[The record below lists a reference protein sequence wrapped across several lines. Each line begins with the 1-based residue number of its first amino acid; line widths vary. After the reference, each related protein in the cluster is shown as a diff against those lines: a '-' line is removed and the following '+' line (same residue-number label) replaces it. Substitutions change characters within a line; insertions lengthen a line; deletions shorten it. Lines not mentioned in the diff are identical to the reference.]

1 MENENMNKNGQRIL
15 ATRNLSN
22 FMSTVC
28 AAALLFVAEVTPSV
42 QKLMIVQGG
51 LEGSPTAKPS

>member
-15 ATRNLSN
+15 ATRNRSN

-28 AAALLFVAEVTPSV
+28 AAALLFVAEVAPSV
-42 QKLMIVQGG
+42 QKLMIK
-51 LEGSPTAKPS
+51 EDT